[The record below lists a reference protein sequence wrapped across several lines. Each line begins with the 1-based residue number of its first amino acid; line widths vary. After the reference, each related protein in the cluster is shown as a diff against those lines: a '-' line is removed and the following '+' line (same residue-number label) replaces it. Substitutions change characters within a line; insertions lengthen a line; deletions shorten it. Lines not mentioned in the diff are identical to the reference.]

1 MWEGWSS
8 QHVTSEPH
16 IVRPWGTQHQT
27 SWEFRVSLPAPVPI
41 PTPCS
46 QALQDASILPHWP
59 PHSTALKGLCVKPR
73 ACWTKSEI
81 ALSTSQHGE
90 SNKVRA
96 ISSWILFWLSF
107 LLFPGLE
114 CFRLEISAA
123 AKLLFSNS
131 VLGQVNRGPGGGIRH
146 TCLGLSKYG
155 NTRQTH

>member
-16 IVRPWGTQHQT
+16 IVQPWGTLHQT

-81 ALSTSQHGE
+81 ALSTSRHGE

-96 ISSWILFWLSF
+96 ISSWTLFWLSF
-107 LLFPGLE
+107 LLFPSLE
-114 CFRLEISAA
+114 CFRLEISLLPNFCFPTQFL
-123 AKLLFSNS
+123 AKWTVTYGEGEAHVF
-131 VLGQVNRGPGGGIRH
+131 GQQI
-146 TCLGLSKYG
+146 C
-155 NTRQTH
+155 

>member
-1 MWEGWSS
+1 MWEGGSS

-16 IVRPWGTQHQT
+16 IVRPWGTLHQT

-81 ALSTSQHGE
+81 ALSTSRHGE

-107 LLFPGLE
+107 LLFPVWNVSGLKYRLLPNF
-114 CFRLEISAA
+114 CFPTQFL
-123 AKLLFSNS
+123 AKST
-131 VLGQVNRGPGGGIRH
+131 VVREGG
-146 TCLGLSKYG
+146 
-155 NTRQTH
+155 

>member
-16 IVRPWGTQHQT
+16 IVRPWGTPHQT

-81 ALSTSQHGE
+81 ALSTSRHGE

-96 ISSWILFWLSF
+96 ISSWTLFWLSF
-107 LLFPGLE
+107 LLFPSLE
-114 CFRLEISAA
+114 CFRLEISLLPNFCFPTQFL
-123 AKLLFSNS
+123 AKST
-131 VLGQVNRGPGGGIRH
+131 VGQEGG
-146 TCLGLSKYG
+146 
-155 NTRQTH
+155 

>member
-16 IVRPWGTQHQT
+16 IVRPWGTPHQT

-81 ALSTSQHGE
+81 ALSTSRHGE

-107 LLFPGLE
+107 LLFPVWNVSGLKYRPPPNF
-114 CFRLEISAA
+114 CFPTQFL
-123 AKLLFSNS
+123 AKST
-131 VLGQVNRGPGGGIRH
+131 VAREGG
-146 TCLGLSKYG
+146 
-155 NTRQTH
+155 

>member
-16 IVRPWGTQHQT
+16 IVRPWGTPHQT

-107 LLFPGLE
+107 LLFPSLE
-114 CFRLEISAA
+114 CFRLEISLLPNFCFPTQFL
-123 AKLLFSNS
+123 AKST
-131 VLGQVNRGPGGGIRH
+131 VAQEGG
-146 TCLGLSKYG
+146 
-155 NTRQTH
+155 

>member
-16 IVRPWGTQHQT
+16 IVRPWGTPHQT

-81 ALSTSQHGE
+81 ALSTSRHGE

-107 LLFPGLE
+107 LLFPSLE
-114 CFRLEISAA
+114 CFRLEISLLPNFCFPTQFL
-123 AKLLFSNS
+123 AKST
-131 VLGQVNRGPGGGIRH
+131 VGQEGG
-146 TCLGLSKYG
+146 
-155 NTRQTH
+155 